1 MEEILRKLTL
11 QPPPQGLR
19 ERVLTAARA
28 ELKQAGEKQDWL
40 DRLWESH
47 AYWYSSAAAVLVCLI
62 ALFLAPDGAPSRQVV
77 ISSANPTAAALA
89 KELARALGDGPALE
103 RQLTV
108 QLSGTAVSGGDRAV
122 SPDELLRSIQ

>member
-62 ALFLAPDGAPSRQVV
+62 ALFLAPDGAPSAPGGHFLGESNRR
-77 ISSANPTAAALA
+77 SFGKGACPHPWRRPGTGKTTDCSAF
-89 KELARALGDGPALE
+89 RY
-103 RQLTV
+103 
-108 QLSGTAVSGGDRAV
+108 SGVGGR
-122 SPDELLRSIQ
+122 SRSLRRMNC